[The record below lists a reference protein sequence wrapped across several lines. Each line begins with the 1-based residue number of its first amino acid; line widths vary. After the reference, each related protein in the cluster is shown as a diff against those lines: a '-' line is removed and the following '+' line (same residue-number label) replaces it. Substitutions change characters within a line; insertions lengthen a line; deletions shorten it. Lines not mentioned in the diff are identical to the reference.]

1 MRPPRKYTGFS
12 ELVEAGARERGCQ
25 VAFVH
30 ERAGRVEGVT
40 WNDFAARVQARAAE
54 LRGDA
59 RACEAVFA
67 DGSLACIVEVFACA
81 EAGIQVVLAAAD
93 ACGQEAAEL
102 VAAGDAD
109 AVWPPSCAV
118 GEVREAL
125 RGDDERIERPE
136 FGHILFFTSGT
147 TSRAKPVA
155 LTDTS
160 LMASAYNGSAL
171 LPLGNDD
178 CVLDVLPLSHVFGF
192 VCGVLW
198 GLSCGA
204 RVALG
209 RGKRHL
215 LDDARTFHPTVMPL
229 VPALL
234 RFFLHHHLLNPELR
248 LVLTGAAP
256 CPAELVEL
264 ARSAGLEVHCG
275 YGLTETSSGVA
286 LSLGEDTGAL
296 TLCPE
301 CTVEVSAAGELL
313 VSAPTC
319 QMQGYYGRPADTRR
333 ALAGGVLHTGD
344 VGFIDDAGLLHV
356 KGRGRDVVVLDSG
369 IKLHLPSC
377 EQRLREE
384 LGQDDLAIV
393 VLEGSP
399 VLVCGE
405 FSPAGKEHGWNVEEL
420 TRALRD
426 VCLSEGR
433 DARIV
438 RVVELGHPLPR
449 TAGGDIQRW
458 KIAKEVARCP
468 RKSR

>member
-1 MRPPRKYTGFS
+1 MRPPRRYTGFA

-30 ERAGRVEGVT
+30 ERAGRVEDVT

-54 LRGDA
+54 LKGDA

-67 DGSLACIVEVFACA
+67 DGSLASIVEVFACA
-81 EAGIQVVLAAAD
+81 VTGIQVVLAAAD
-93 ACGQEAAEL
+93 APEQEAAEL

-109 AVWPPSCAV
+109 AVWPSARAA
-118 GEVREAL
+118 GGVREAL
-125 RGDDERIERPE
+125 RGDDGRIERPG
-136 FGHILFFTSGT
+136 FGRILFFTSGT

-155 LTDTS
+155 LTDAS

-171 LPLGNDD
+171 LPLCEDD

-215 LDDARTFHPTVMPL
+215 LDDAKTFHPTVMPL

-286 LSLGEDTGAL
+286 LSLGEDTEAL

-301 CTVEVSAAGELL
+301 CAVEVSAAGELL

-319 QMQGYYGRPADTRR
+319 QMQGYYGRPEDTRR
-333 ALAGGVLHTGD
+333 ALEGGVLHTGD

-356 KGRGRDVVVLDSG
+356 RGRGRDVVVLDSG
-369 IKLHLPSC
+369 VKLHLPSC

-384 LGQDDLAIV
+384 FGQDDLAV
-393 VLEGSP
+393 VVSEGVP
-399 VLVCGE
+399 VLVCGA
-405 FSPAGKEHGWNVEEL
+405 FSPTGQEGGWDVAEL
-420 TRALRD
+420 TRKLRGMR
-426 VCLSEGR
+426 LSEGR
-433 DARIV
+433 DARIAH
-438 RVVELGHPLPR
+438 VVELGHPLPR

>member
-93 ACGQEAAEL
+93 APEQEASEL

-109 AVWPPSCAV
+109 AVWPPSCAA
-118 GEVREAL
+118 GGVREAL

-136 FGHILFFTSGT
+136 FGRILFFTSGT

-160 LMASAYNGSAL
+160 LMASAYNGSTL
-171 LPLGNDD
+171 LPLGEDD

-204 RVALG
+204 RIALG

-215 LDDARTFHPTVMPL
+215 LDDARTFRPTVMPL

-234 RFFLHHHLLNPELR
+234 RFFLRHHLFNPELR

-356 KGRGRDVVVLDSG
+356 RGRGRDVVVLDSG
-369 IKLHLPSC
+369 VKLHLPSC
-377 EQRLREE
+377 EQRLRKE
-384 LGQDDLAIV
+384 LGQDDLAV
-393 VLEGSP
+393 VVSEGSP

-438 RVVELGHPLPR
+438 RVVELGHLLPR

>member
-1 MRPPRKYTGFS
+1 M
-12 ELVEAGARERGCQ
+12 
-25 VAFVH
+25 
-30 ERAGRVEGVT
+30 
-40 WNDFAARVQARAAE
+40 
-54 LRGDA
+54 
-59 RACEAVFA
+59 
-67 DGSLACIVEVFACA
+67 
-81 EAGIQVVLAAAD
+81 
-93 ACGQEAAEL
+93 
-102 VAAGDAD
+102 
-109 AVWPPSCAV
+109 
-118 GEVREAL
+118 
-125 RGDDERIERPE
+125 
-136 FGHILFFTSGT
+136 
-147 TSRAKPVA
+147 
-155 LTDTS
+155 
-160 LMASAYNGSAL
+160 
-171 LPLGNDD
+171 
-178 CVLDVLPLSHVFGF
+178 LDVLPLSHVFGF

-215 LDDARTFHPTVMPL
+215 LDDARTFRPTAMPL

-234 RFFLHHHLLNPELR
+234 RFFLRHHLLNPELR

-256 CPAELVEL
+256 CPTELVDL
-264 ARSAGLEVHCG
+264 ARDTGLEVHCG

-286 LSLGEDTGAL
+286 LSLGDDTEAL
-296 TLCPE
+296 TVCPE

-319 QMQGYYGRPADTRR
+319 QMQGYYGRPEDTRR
-333 ALAGGVLHTGD
+333 ALEGGVLHTGD

-356 KGRGRDVVVLDSG
+356 KGRGRDAVVLDSG
-369 IKLHLPSC
+369 VKLHLPSC
-377 EQRLREE
+377 EQRLREV
-384 LGQDDLAIV
+384 LGQDDLAVV

-405 FSPAGKEHGWNVEEL
+405 FTPAESEECWDAAEL
-420 TRALRD
+420 TRTLYH
-426 VCLSEGR
+426 VPLSEGR
-433 DARIV
+433 DARIA

>member
-67 DGSLACIVEVFACA
+67 DGSLASIVEVFACA

-93 ACGQEAAEL
+93 APEQEASEL

-109 AVWPPSCAV
+109 AVWPSSRAA
-118 GEVREAL
+118 GGVREAL
-125 RGDDERIERPE
+125 RGDDERIERPG
-136 FGHILFFTSGT
+136 FGRILFFTSGT

-171 LPLGNDD
+171 LPLGEDD

-204 RVALG
+204 RIALG

-215 LDDARTFHPTVMPL
+215 LDDARTFRPTAMPL

-234 RFFLHHHLLNPELR
+234 RFFLRHHLLNPELR

-301 CTVEVSAAGELL
+301 CTVEASAAGELL

-319 QMQGYYGRPADTRR
+319 QMQGYYGRPEDTRR
-333 ALAGGVLHTGD
+333 ALEGGVLHTGD
-344 VGFIDDAGLLHV
+344 VGFIDEAGLLHV
-356 KGRGRDVVVLDSG
+356 RGRGRDVVVLDSG
-369 IKLHLPSC
+369 VKLHLPSC
-377 EQRLREE
+377 EQRLRKE
-384 LGQDDLAIV
+384 LGQDDLAV
-393 VLEGSP
+393 VVSEGMP

-405 FSPAGKEHGWNVEEL
+405 FSPTGQERGWNVGEL
-420 TRALRD
+420 TRKLRGMR
-426 VCLSEGR
+426 LSEGR
-433 DARIV
+433 DAHIV
-438 RVVELGHPLPR
+438 RVVELGHLLPR

>member
-40 WNDFAARVQARAAE
+40 WNGFAARVQARAAE

-93 ACGQEAAEL
+93 VPEQEASEL

-136 FGHILFFTSGT
+136 FGRILFFTSGT

-155 LTDTS
+155 LTDSS
-160 LMASAYNGSAL
+160 LMASAYNGSTL
-171 LPLGNDD
+171 LPLGEDD

-204 RVALG
+204 RIALG

-215 LDDARTFHPTVMPL
+215 LDDARTFRPTVMPL

-234 RFFLHHHLLNPELR
+234 RFFLRHHLFNPELR

-256 CPAELVEL
+256 CPPELVEL
-264 ARSAGLEVHCG
+264 ARGAGLEVHCG

-286 LSLGEDTGAL
+286 LSLGEDTEAL

-319 QMQGYYGRPADTRR
+319 QMQGYYGRPEDTRR
-333 ALAGGVLHTGD
+333 ALEGGVLHTGD

-356 KGRGRDVVVLDSG
+356 RGRGRDVVVLDSG

-377 EQRLREE
+377 EQRLRDE
-384 LGQDDLAIV
+384 LGQDDLAV
-393 VLEGSP
+393 VVSEGMP

-405 FSPAGKEHGWNVEEL
+405 FSPTGQERGWNVGEL
-420 TRALRD
+420 TRKLRGMR
-426 VCLSEGR
+426 LSEGR
-433 DARIV
+433 DARIA
-438 RVVELGHPLPR
+438 RAVELGHPLPR

>member
-1 MRPPRKYTGFS
+1 MRPPRKNTGFS

-93 ACGQEAAEL
+93 APEQEASEL

-109 AVWPPSCAV
+109 AVWPSSRAA
-118 GEVREAL
+118 GGVREAL
-125 RGDDERIERPE
+125 RGDDERIERPG
-136 FGHILFFTSGT
+136 FGRILFFTSGT

-171 LPLGNDD
+171 LPLGEDD

-204 RVALG
+204 RIALG

-215 LDDARTFHPTVMPL
+215 LDDARTFRPTVMPL

-234 RFFLHHHLLNPELR
+234 RFFLRHHLLNPELR

-256 CPAELVEL
+256 CPSELVEL

-286 LSLGEDTGAL
+286 LSLGEDTEAL
-296 TLCPE
+296 TVCPE

-319 QMQGYYGRPADTRR
+319 QMQGYYGRPEDTCC

-344 VGFIDDAGLLHV
+344 VGFIDEAGLLHV
-356 KGRGRDVVVLDSG
+356 EGRGRDVVVLDSG
-369 IKLHLPSC
+369 VKLHLPSC
-377 EQRLREE
+377 EQRLRKE
-384 LGQDDLAIV
+384 LGQDDLAV
-393 VLEGSP
+393 VVSEGMP

-405 FSPAGKEHGWNVEEL
+405 FSPTGQERGWNVGEL
-420 TRALRD
+420 SRKLRGMR
-426 VCLSEGR
+426 LSEGR

-458 KIAKEVARCP
+458 KIAKEVAR
-468 RKSR
+468 

>member
-30 ERAGRVEGVT
+30 ERAGRVEDVT

-81 EAGIQVVLAAAD
+81 EAGIQVMLVAAD
-93 ACGQEAAEL
+93 ACGQEASEL

-109 AVWPPSCAV
+109 AVWPSSRAA
-118 GEVREAL
+118 GGVREAL
-125 RGDDERIERPE
+125 RGDDERIERPG
-136 FGHILFFTSGT
+136 FGRILFFTSGT

-171 LPLGNDD
+171 LPLGEDD

-204 RVALG
+204 RIALG

-215 LDDARTFHPTVMPL
+215 LDDARTFRPTVMPL

-234 RFFLHHHLLNPELR
+234 RFFLRHHLLNPELR

-319 QMQGYYGRPADTRR
+319 QMQGYYGRPEDTRR
-333 ALAGGVLHTGD
+333 ALEGGVLHTGD

-356 KGRGRDVVVLDSG
+356 RGRGRDVVVLDSG

-384 LGQDDLAIV
+384 LGQDDLAV
-393 VLEGSP
+393 VVSEGMP

-405 FSPAGKEHGWNVEEL
+405 FSPTGQERGWNVGEL
-420 TRALRD
+420 TRKLRGMR
-426 VCLSEGR
+426 LSEGR
-433 DARIV
+433 DARIA
-438 RVVELGHPLPR
+438 RAVELGHPLPR

-458 KIAKEVARCP
+458 MIAKEVARCP

>member
-67 DGSLACIVEVFACA
+67 DGSLASIVEVFACA

-93 ACGQEAAEL
+93 VPEQEASEL

-109 AVWPPSCAV
+109 AVWPPSRAV

-136 FGHILFFTSGT
+136 FGRILFFTSGT

-171 LPLGNDD
+171 LPLGEDD

-204 RVALG
+204 RIALG

-215 LDDARTFHPTVMPL
+215 LDDARTFRPTVMPL

-234 RFFLHHHLLNPELR
+234 RFFLRHHLLNPELR

-319 QMQGYYGRPADTRR
+319 QMQGYYGRPEDTRR
-333 ALAGGVLHTGD
+333 ALEGGVLHTGD

-356 KGRGRDVVVLDSG
+356 RGRGRDVVVLDSG

-377 EQRLREE
+377 EQRLRTE
-384 LGQDDLAIV
+384 LGQDDLAV
-393 VLEGSP
+393 VVSEGMP

-405 FSPAGKEHGWNVEEL
+405 FSPTGQERGWNVGEL
-420 TRALRD
+420 TRKLRGMR
-426 VCLSEGR
+426 LSEGR
-433 DARIV
+433 DAHIV

>member
-1 MRPPRKYTGFS
+1 MRPPRKYTGFA
-12 ELVEAGARERGCQ
+12 ELVEAGARERGCR

-30 ERAGRVEGVT
+30 EWAGRVEDVT
-40 WNDFAARVQARAAE
+40 WNDFATRVRGRAAE

-81 EAGIQVVLAAAD
+81 VAGIQTVLVATD
-93 ACGQEAAEL
+93 ASEQEAAKL

-109 AVWPPSCAV
+109 AVWPASRAV
-118 GEVREAL
+118 GELRDAL
-125 RGDDERIERPE
+125 RGDAERIERP
-136 FGHILFFTSGT
+136 GLGRILFFTSGT

-155 LTDTS
+155 LTDAS

-171 LPLGNDD
+171 LPLGEED

-215 LDDARTFHPTVMPL
+215 LDDARTFRPTAMPL

-234 RFFLHHHLLNPELR
+234 RFFLRHHLLNPELR

-256 CPAELVEL
+256 CPAELVDL
-264 ARSAGLEVHCG
+264 ARGTGLEVHCG

-286 LSLGEDTGAL
+286 LSLGEDTDAL
-296 TLCPE
+296 TVCPE
-301 CTVEVSAAGELL
+301 CTVEVAPSGELL

-319 QMQGYYGRPADTRR
+319 QMEGYYGSPEDTRR
-333 ALAGGVLHTGD
+333 ALEGGVLHTGD

-369 IKLHLPSC
+369 VKVHLPSC
-377 EQRLREE
+377 ERLLRETI
-384 LGQDDLAIV
+384 GQDDLAV
-393 VLEGSP
+393 VVFEGAL
-399 VLVCGE
+399 VLACGE
-405 FSPAGKEHGWNVEEL
+405 LSPSGQGSAWNTGEL
-420 TRALRD
+420 ARALRD
-426 VCLSEGR
+426 VRLSEGR
-433 DARIV
+433 DARIAH
-438 RVVELGHPLPR
+438 VVELGHPLPR

-458 KIAKEVARCP
+458 KIAKEVARCL